1 MKLIMLSRKMLR
13 DIWGNKSQFITILLM
28 ITIGVMVYAGIEAY
42 TDGMR
47 ATANNF
53 YHKNNLQDMNV
64 LGSKFTY
71 NDLDD
76 IKNIKDAS
84 LKLELTMNDSKN
96 EDKSYLVSIIDDNN
110 ISKFYVDSGTYFDKN
125 KNGIWVDYFYCK
137 ENNIKVGDKIS
148 FKYDGY

>member
-1 MKLIMLSRKMLR
+1 
-13 DIWGNKSQFITILLM
+13 
-28 ITIGVMVYAGIEAY
+28 
-42 TDGMR
+42 
-47 ATANNF
+47 
-53 YHKNNLQDMNV
+53 MNV

-76 IKNIKDAS
+76 IKNINDVKDVS

-110 ISKFYVDSGTYFDKN
+110 ISKFYVDSGIGFDKN
-125 KNGIWVDYFYCK
+125 RNGIWVDYFYCK

-148 FKYDGY
+148 FKYDGYEFSKKVLGIVYVPDHVYDVKDASQMMPNQQIEGFIKNRLGMMLLVS